1 MASKNMLG
9 SMASINKMVEFSNN
23 NAFKCD
29 QACQTAANK
38 AGAAKDYNEA
48 VVKYSGLM
56 DITKPETS
64 LINYQKKYYDSL
76 GSKKYDDMLKQKS
89 TKMWSKKKNQLK
101 NILQDYKGDIL
112 TQIDT
117 LHSQDLY
124 FNKHKKFLDMSTIER
139 DNIRDK
145 IEKRKSDKNINNRLS
160 YYYEQKM
167 SGWILL
173 NIILK
178 RIYFSLVIILF
189 IVTFFKQQYRQP
201 KILSRLFLFAL
212 LPFVLMAQIKKII

>member
-1 MASKNMLG
+1 MASQNMLS
-9 SMASINKMVEFSNN
+9 SMSSINKMVEFSNN

-29 QACQTAANK
+29 QTCQTAASK

-48 VVKYSGLM
+48 VVKYAGLM
-56 DITKPETS
+56 DITKNTN
-64 LINYQKKYYDSL
+64 LINLQKKYYDSL
-76 GSKKYDDMLKQKS
+76 GSKNYDNMLKKKS
-89 TKMWSKKKNQLK
+89 SEMWSKKKNQLK
-101 NILQDYKGDIL
+101 SLLQDYKGDIL
-112 TQIDT
+112 TQLDS

-139 DNIRDK
+139 DNITEK

-160 YYYEQKM
+160 YYYEEKM

-201 KILSRLFLFAL
+201 NILSRLFLFAL
-212 LPFVLMAQIKKII
+212 LPFVLMPQIKKII